1 MNDHQMN
8 QLLNYLVH
16 SNIHTLMLSYNNL
29 TELSLDA
36 LLNFVEVNDN
46 LKNIYVPKNNI
57 SLLKGNARAKINL
70 LKEKGINL
78 YI

>member
-36 LLNFVEVNDN
+36 LLNFVEVNDK